1 MRRRD
6 FIAGLGGAVAW
17 PLVVRAQQSPPPVI
31 GFLVAARPETYAPI
45 VAAVRQGLSEA
56 GYVEGRN
63 LAIEYRWGEDDY
75 DRLPALA
82 ADLVRRQVAVI
93 IAFGPPPAKAAKA
106 ATAIIPIVFATG
118 GDPVKDGLVASISR
132 PGGNATGVTSLT
144 PALGAKRLEL
154 MHELVPKAT
163 AVGVLV
169 NPNNPIS
176 KAQFQDLQ
184 ETAHA
189 IGQQFTVLNASTEHD
204 LDMAFSTLL
213 ERGCG
218 GLVVSGDP
226 FFTAQRERI
235 VALAAR
241 HAVPTIYQWREFA
254 IAGGLVS
261 YGPSLTDGYRRAGV
275 YAGRILKGDK
285 PADLPVEQ
293 PTRFEMV
300 LNLKTAKTL
309 GLEVPTSILLRA
321 DEVIE

>member
-1 MRRRD
+1 MKRRD
-6 FIAGLGGAVAW
+6 FIAGLGSAAAW
-17 PLVVRAQQSPPPVI
+17 PLVARAQQPAMPVVGCLNLAPPGLSADRLRV
-31 GFLVAARPETYAPI
+31 F
-45 VAAVRQGLSEA
+45 RQGLSET

-82 ADLVRRQVAVI
+82 ADLVRRHVAAIV
-93 IAFGPPPAKAAKA
+93 AFGPPSAKAAKA
-106 ATAIIPIVFATG
+106 ATAIIPIVFQTG
-118 GDPVKDGLVASISR
+118 GDPVKDGLVVSISR
-132 PGGNATGVTSLT
+132 PGGDATGITTLT

-154 MHELVPKAT
+154 MHELIPKAILF
-163 AVGVLV
+163 GVLV

-176 KAQFQDLQ
+176 KSQFQDLQ

-189 IGQQFTVLNASTEHD
+189 IGQQFIVLNASTEQD
-204 LDMAFSTLL
+204 LDMAFAILV

-226 FFTAQRERI
+226 FLTAQRERI
-235 VALAAR
+235 IALAAR
-241 HAVPTIYQWREFA
+241 HAVPTIYQWREFV

-261 YGPSLTDGYRRAGV
+261 YGPSVTDGYRRAGV

-293 PTRFEMV
+293 PTKFEMV

-309 GLEVPTSILLRA
+309 RLEVPTSILLRA

>member
-1 MRRRD
+1 MRRRE
-6 FIAGLGGAVAW
+6 FIVGLAGAAAW

-163 AVGVLV
+163 AIGMLV

-176 KAQFQDLQ
+176 KSQFQDLQ

-189 IGQQFTVLNASTEHD
+189 IGQQFIVLNASTEHD

-261 YGPSLTDGYRRAGV
+261 YGPSLTDAYRRAGV

-285 PADLPVEQ
+285 PADLPVGQ